1 MAGSCL
7 PDTAVPHTLMQAAPN
22 LPEPMPTFST
32 VRVETTARLHMG
44 FIDMHGGLGRRFGSI
59 GLSLDQ
65 PRTIIALSKPPTR
78 GDAHFSGEGAGV
90 ERALEYARHFARRAG
105 IDDGAHLTVEEC
117 IPEHAGLGS
126 GTQLALA
133 IGAGINAL
141 YGLGLGIRDIAA
153 LSGRGARSGIGVGT
167 FDQGGLLVDGGRGA
181 HTQVPPILVRMH
193 FPEAWRVL
201 LLMHQPGQSLGVHGA
216 QEVSAFEEL
225 PQFPAEQAAH
235 IARLILM
242 QALPAVAEQ
251 EIGPFGQAISE
262 IQEIVGRHFAPA
274 QGGDQYAS
282 PAVAEAMR
290 WLGTQGVGCTG
301 QSSWGPTGFA
311 IVGDVLEAE
320 RLAQQARQLFPQIE
334 VVCCSAKNKGST
346 VMQESQKLA

>member
-1 MAGSCL
+1 MS
-7 PDTAVPHTLMQAAPN
+7 
-22 LPEPMPTFST
+22 TFST

-65 PRTIIALSKPPTR
+65 PCTTVALSKLPAR
-78 GDAHFSGEGAGV
+78 GDARFVGEGSGI
-90 ERALEYARHFARRAG
+90 ERALEYARQFALRAG
-105 IDDGAHLTVEEC
+105 IDGGVHLTMEQC

-141 YGLGLGIRDIAA
+141 YGLNLGIRDIAA
-153 LSGRGARSGIGVGT
+153 LSGRGARSGIGVGA
-167 FDQGGLLVDGGRGA
+167 FDLGGLLVDGGRGA
-181 HTQVPPILVRMH
+181 HTQVPPVLARMH

-201 LLMHQPGQSLGVHGA
+201 LLMHQPGQTLGVHGA
-216 QEVSAFEEL
+216 QEVSAFEAL

-235 IARLILM
+235 IARLVLM
-242 QALPAVAEQ
+242 RALPAVAEQ

-274 QGGDQYAS
+274 QGGSQYAS
-282 PAVAEAMR
+282 PAVAEAMQ
-290 WLGTQGVGCTG
+290 WLGAQGVGCTG

-311 IVGDVLEAE
+311 IVGNVLEAE
-320 RLAQQARQLFPQIE
+320 RLAQQVRQRFPQIE
-334 VVCCSAKNKGST
+334 VVCCSARNKGST
-346 VMQESQKLA
+346 VMPESQKLA